1 MTCKCHPDSP
11 FLWYNNPRDSIFMKD
26 HTFKPKSADGK
37 TLGQLVTANLDKRR
51 ATGENVGTL
60 VGITNKKR
68 EEEILSYRL
77 FGVYSRAKSSTKPQ
91 QNKHEK

>member
-11 FLWYNNPRDSIFMKD
+11 FLWAEHPRPSIFASD
-26 HTFKPKSADGK
+26 HTFRPKSSDGK
-37 TLGQLVTANLDKRR
+37 TIGQLVTSRLDERR
-51 ATGENVGTL
+51 AKGELVGT
-60 VGITNKKR
+60 VPGMSKKR
-68 EEEILSYRL
+68 EEEVLAYRL